1 MTSGEACDRLGVR
14 PQTLYA
20 YVSRGLLVPRKDG
33 RRSQFAASEI
43 EALAQRTA
51 RGRRPG
57 RLEIHIDTDV
67 TLIDPSGRL
76 FYRGVNVADIAGK
89 WSYERTAEWLWNEE
103 DRGDGRTWSPEPEVL
118 ARCRAVV
125 DAAGPAMSVLD
136 RLLLATTAAAGGQS
150 VATREP
156 VAEGRPGVGEHL
168 SNGTLISTIVSALH
182 PRQRDAPRS
191 IAQTLCGVV
200 AAGSREPRLVG
211 LVDTALVLLADHE
224 LAASALAVRVTAS
237 TKASP
242 AHALAAGLSAVSG
255 RLHGTAS
262 DATEAL
268 FRRNEH
274 RSEVT
279 LEPLIAGRQEAYSSQ
294 TVGMPGVGHAVYKVD
309 DPRATI
315 LMQAV
320 KAALPTAK
328 RRTVQAVIDTV
339 RSRTSSPIN
348 VDMAL
353 GALVYG
359 VGLAPGAGAA
369 IFAVAR
375 MAGWLAQYAEES
387 NYCLRYR
394 PRAVYTGTRPY

>member
-76 FYRGVNVADIAGK
+76 FYRGVDVADIAGK

-103 DRGDGRTWSPEPEVL
+103 DRGDGRTWSPQPDVL

-125 DAAGPAMSVLD
+125 DAAGPAMSLLD
-136 RLLLATTAAAGGQS
+136 RLLLATTAVAGGQS
-150 VATREP
+150 V
-156 VAEGRPGVGEHL
+156 VGEHL

-191 IAQTLCGVV
+191 ITQTLCGVV

-315 LMQAV
+315 LMRAV
-320 KAALPTAK
+320 TAAMPTAK
-328 RRTVQAVIDTV
+328 RRTVQAVIEAV
-339 RSRTSSPIN
+339 RSRTSAPIN